1 MKENF
6 DVNLKKVQWE
16 DIVYE
21 LVDPMYKQYYP
32 EGEDPKV
39 IVKNEFMTDMHLGM
53 NPVVKV
59 SMTDL
64 GYNEEDR
71 NRL

>member
-1 MKENF
+1 M
-6 DVNLKKVQWE
+6 
-16 DIVYE
+16 YE

-39 IVKNEFMTDMHLGM
+39 IVKNEFLTDMHLGM

-71 NRL
+71 NRS